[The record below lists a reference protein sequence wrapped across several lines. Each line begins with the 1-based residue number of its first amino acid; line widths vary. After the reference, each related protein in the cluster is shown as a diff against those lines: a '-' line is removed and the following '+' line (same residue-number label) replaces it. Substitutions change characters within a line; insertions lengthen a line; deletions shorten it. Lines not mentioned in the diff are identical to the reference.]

1 MRVPHGPGRR
11 LAALAAAVCFTLLI
25 VAPVSAHA
33 ELVSSGPEPNASL
46 QDSPETLIL
55 RFTEPLDLAN
65 ASIELLDPAQDP
77 IGGLGEAALA
87 ERGRALTVPLP
98 ELEPGVYVVT
108 YQVLSTVDGHV
119 TSGSFAFQVDPT
131 GSAPAPNVDPTSEAP
146 TADLATAVARWVALA
161 SGLTLFGTAFFWLF
175 SGRPSLGFAKVE
187 RGRLRMWRVFR
198 IAALLTVFGLLT
210 YLAFASRGLPAAS
223 ADGNLSVDPV
233 GAFGWTPFAI
243 AMRVALAGAAVA
255 LLWASG
261 WSLVHAARLG
271 GPRDAETE
279 PARERLA
286 LLILLSLAGVTLLGF
301 SFAGHV
307 AAIGGPLYAMLDW
320 AHLLG
325 VGVWLGSLPGFLLF
339 WLLYAR
345 RAVDKRRRGML
356 GDAIAR
362 HSRFALAAG
371 PVVALTGIA
380 NSPLVL
386 GAGRNLVAS
395 DYGNLL
401 LAKALL
407 FSVAIG
413 IGAANFFLVRRRA
426 VGTLLWTVSAEV
438 AVAALAVLT
447 AAGLLTVPPA
457 AARQPRLVTTPVATE
472 HLYDAVDELAIHT
485 IVSVP
490 APGNQTYQ
498 VALSEADSGAPAQ
511 DLQRVFL
518 VFTPPDDTE
527 LSEQRVETE
536 AVPDRPGLFEVRG
549 AYTPV
554 VGEWGIGVVL
564 RRAGVPDERVDF
576 SLPVVTPPPPERLPP
591 EDTGIDVPAP
601 LGALWRL
608 IPPAPYEWLPALSL
622 FGLAGVLW
630 VAAPTRNQAATSRAR
645 RLAVLRTSIVAV
657 GVAAT
662 LVAGSQ
668 ALVIAANAGGDPVLP
683 TENPVAPTV
692 ESIAAGE
699 AAFRATCAICHGVAG
714 RGDGPAADGLSVRPS
729 DLSVHV
735 PFHTDAELFAFATRG
750 ISGTPMPGFARELTA
765 EDRWDLINY
774 LRSEWPA
781 E

>member
-1 MRVPHGPGRR
+1 MRVPRGPGRR
-11 LAALAAAVCFTLLI
+11 LAALVAALFIGLL
-25 VAPVSAHA
+25 AAGPVSAHA
-33 ELVSSGPEPNASL
+33 ELVSSDPEANASL
-46 QDSPETLIL
+46 TESPESLSL
-55 RFTEPLDLAN
+55 NFTEPLDRAN
-65 ASIELLDPAQDP
+65 ATVELLDPAQQAVD
-77 IGGLGEAALA
+77 GLGEPVLA
-87 ERGRALTVPLP
+87 DQDRTLTVSLP
-98 ELEPGVYVVT
+98 QLEAGVYVVA

-119 TSGSFAFQVDPT
+119 TSGSFAFQIDPT
-131 GSAPAPNVDPTSEAP
+131 GSAPAPNVAPTSEAP
-146 TADLATAVARWVALA
+146 TADLATAVTRWVALA
-161 SGLTLFGTAFFWLF
+161 SGLALFGTVFFWLF
-175 SGRPSLGFAKVE
+175 SGRPSVGFAKVE
-187 RGRLRMWRVFR
+187 LGRLRMWRVFR
-198 IAALLTVFGLLT
+198 VAALLTVFGLLT
-210 YLAFASRGLPAAS
+210 YLAFASRGLP
-223 ADGNLSVDPV
+223 GRETGVLNLDPV
-233 GAFGWTPFAI
+233 AAFGWTPFAI
-243 AMRVALAGAAVA
+243 AMRVALVGSILAF
-255 LLWASG
+255 LWASG
-261 WSLVHAARLG
+261 WSLGNAAAVGRR
-271 GPRDAETE
+271 RDLEAE
-279 PARERLA
+279 PAHERLA
-286 LLILLSLAGVTLLGF
+286 LVVLLSLAGITLLGF

-307 AAIGGPLYAMLDW
+307 AAIGGPPFALLDW
-320 AHLLG
+320 GHLLG

-386 GAGRNLVAS
+386 GGGRNLVAS

-426 VGTLLWTVSAEV
+426 LGTLLWTVSAEV
-438 AVAALAVLT
+438 AIAALAILT

-457 AARQPRLVTTPVATE
+457 AARQPRLVTTPVATA
-472 HLYDAVDELAIHT
+472 HLYDAVDDLAVHT

-498 VALSEADSGAPAQ
+498 VALSDADTGAPAE

-518 VFTPPDDTE
+518 VFTPPPDAGD
-527 LSEQRVETE
+527 LAEQRVETE
-536 AVPDRPGLFEVRG
+536 PVPDRPGLFEARG

-554 VGEWGIGVVL
+554 VGEWSIGVVL
-564 RRAGVPDERVDF
+564 RQAGVPDERVDF
-576 SLPVVTPPPPERLPP
+576 SVPVVTPPPPERLPP

-601 LGALWRL
+601 LGALWGL

-630 VAAPTRNQAATSRAR
+630 VAAPTRGRASTARSRR
-645 RLAVLRTSIVAV
+645 VAVLRTSIVALAV
-657 GVAAT
+657 GAT
-662 LVAGSQ
+662 LVTGSQ
-668 ALVIAANAGGDPVLP
+668 ALVLTANAGGDPVLP
-683 TENPVAPTV
+683 TQNPVAPTE

-699 AAFRATCAICHGVAG
+699 AAFRATCATCHGVEG

-729 DLSVHV
+729 DLSLHV

-750 ISGTPMPGFARELTA
+750 ISGTPMPGFAQELSA
-765 EDRWDLINY
+765 EDRWNLINY
-774 LRSEWPA
+774 LRSRWPA

>member
-1 MRVPHGPGRR
+1 MRVPRGPERR
-11 LAALAAAVCFTLLI
+11 LAALVAALFLVLLK
-25 VAPVSAHA
+25 VGSVSAHA
-33 ELVSSGPEPNASL
+33 ELVSSDPEANASL
-46 QDSPETLIL
+46 TESPAEVSL
-55 RFTEPLDLAN
+55 RFTEPLDLPN
-65 ASIELLDPAQDP
+65 ASVDLLDPAQQAVA
-77 IGGLGEAALA
+77 GLGEAGLA
-87 ERGRALTVPLP
+87 DQGRTLTVALP
-98 ELEPGVYVVT
+98 ELDAGVYVVR
-108 YQVLSTVDGHV
+108 YQVLSTVDGHL

-131 GSAPAPNVDPTSEAP
+131 GSAPAPDVAPTSEAP
-146 TADLATAVARWVALA
+146 TADLSTAIARWLALA
-161 SGLTLFGTAFFWLF
+161 SGLTLFGTAFFWFF
-175 SGRPSLGFAKVE
+175 SGRPSLGVAKVD
-187 RGRLRMWRVFR
+187 RGRLRMWRIFR
-198 IAALLTVFGLLT
+198 IAALMTVVGLLV
-210 YLAFASRGLPAAS
+210 YLALASRGLPS
-223 ADGNLSVDPV
+223 GRTGGWPIDPV
-233 GAFGWTPFAI
+233 AAFGWTPFAI
-243 AMRVALAGAAVA
+243 AMRVALGAAAVA
-255 LLWASG
+255 FLWASA
-261 WSLVHAARLG
+261 WSLVNAARLG
-271 GPRDAETE
+271 GRRDIETE

-286 LLILLSLAGVTLLGF
+286 LLVLLSLAGITLLGF

-307 AAIGGPLYAMLDW
+307 AAIGGPPFALLDW

-339 WLLYAR
+339 WRLYAR
-345 RAVDKRRRGML
+345 RAVDKRRRGIL

-386 GAGRNLVAS
+386 GTGRNLVAS

-426 VGTLLWTVSAEV
+426 LGTLLWTVSAEI
-438 AVAALAVLT
+438 AIAALAVLT

-457 AARQPRLVTTPVATE
+457 AARQPRLATTLVATA
-472 HLYDAVDELAIHT
+472 HLYDAVDDLAIHT
-485 IVSVP
+485 IVNVP
-490 APGNQTYQ
+490 SPGNQTYQ
-498 VALSEADSGAPAQ
+498 VALSEAESGEPAE

-518 VFTPPDDTE
+518 VFTPPDGAD

-536 AVPDRPGLFEVRG
+536 PVSERPGLFEARG
-549 AYTPV
+549 AYTSV

-576 SLPVVTPPPPERLPP
+576 SVPVETPPPPERLPP

-630 VAAPTRNQAATSRAR
+630 VAAPTRNQASSSRAR
-645 RLAVLRTSIVAV
+645 RLAVLRTSVVAL
-657 GVAAT
+657 GVAAA
-662 LVAGSQ
+662 LVTGSQ
-668 ALVIAANAGGDPVLP
+668 ALVIAANAGGDPLLP
-683 TENPVAPTV
+683 AENPVTATG

-699 AAFRATCAICHGVAG
+699 AAFGATCATCHGVEG

-729 DLSVHV
+729 DLAIHV

-765 EDRWDLINY
+765 EERWNLIHY
-774 LRSEWPA
+774 LRSRWPA